1 MVADFHMDQELQLLE
16 DTLLEEDTLFEGDT
30 PGLEGDI
37 LDLGILVVVGCMV
50 EDTEMGLNLLE
61 DKAADSVL
69 VGTVLADTVLEQ
81 GVPMAHM
88 VEAGH
93 MEVEH
98 WDPVDILVE

>member
-1 MVADFHMDQELQLLE
+1 MVADFHMDQELPLL
-16 DTLLEEDTLFEGDT
+16 EDTLFEGDIL
-30 PGLEGDI
+30 GLEVGI
-37 LDLGILVVVGCMV
+37 LDLDILVVVGCMV

-61 DKAADSVL
+61 DKAVDSVL

-81 GVPMAHM
+81 GVPMVHM